1 MHRLSQVMSVHF
13 VGLFIIKIQSVLF
26 QATNNMHNTFH
37 PGLGAKSIWLGKQDH
52 LSAGHGSS
60 AIVGILCNLELVE
73 LVTIKFIDKIDF
85 TVIAVALGERI
96 M

>member
-1 MHRLSQVMSVHF
+1 
-13 VGLFIIKIQSVLF
+13 
-26 QATNNMHNTFH
+26 MHNTFQ
-37 PGLGAKSIWLGKQDH
+37 PGFSATSVRLGKQGH
-52 LSAGHGSS
+52 LSAGHGG
-60 AIVGILCNLELVE
+60 AIVGISCNLELVE